1 MPLRRAVPEDLRLL
15 ETLRNAAQEHL
26 QARGSLQVLSNVDET
41 AMSEYWLF
49 SSAAPVVSADNAI
62 ISGGSLNSCSSSTE
76 TSATPLG
83 SGHSHLGLF
92 LSGSCRV
99 STCVPSHIRPHLPHV
114 SSGSNNI
121 RSGTCKLYTY
131 LYVSSIIIHPLLQQK
146 GLGRQMVQELQE
158 LSASHSEP
166 GILFGRLYGL
176 DSIDHSVCL
185 ALDVWAGNTRLR
197 EWYSDLGWRHVATVE
212 EVDDSTEPRLL
223 QIVAH
228 LYFAMCYDD
237 ADVTYS
243 ANARINFQSCQDINS
258 VHLDPLDPHTL
269 TFQLDRSINMQTA
282 ANTVQD
288 HMGPVDV
295 PVEPG
300 YKHREDGSK
309 MKALAWFGANDVRV
323 IEAPVPDITEPN
335 DVVVKVT
342 GTTICGSDLHLFHGE
357 IMTLQK
363 GDILGHEFMGVVDRV
378 GPNVT
383 NLKPGQRVVASF
395 QIACG
400 ECGYC
405 KQKLS
410 SFCDRTNN
418 SSLQNAMYGTRDAGF
433 FGYSH
438 FTGGFPGGQA
448 EYVKVPYGNVNLL
461 PIPDNVTDE
470 QGIYLSDVIPTSYHC
485 VVDTGVK
492 EGDVVAIWGLG
503 PIGQCAA
510 RWAQI
515 KGAKRVIGID
525 SIPERLAFAAEKSGI
540 ETLNF
545 KEHSDVAARLLE
557 IVPGG
562 VDVALDCGT
571 FHEPKTLLHKVQKTL
586 MLETDVSE
594 TANEMIKSVRKMG
607 RCGVI
612 AAYAG
617 YTNNFAIGALMEK
630 GVRFIGNGQ
639 APVHL
644 YWQEILNDYIIPG
657 KFDPTFMITHRV
669 PIDDMAKLYTA
680 FDKRI
685 NGVEKVFVETR
696 FSNPPSSGCPTTSR
710 VDEWSK

>member
-1 MPLRRAVPEDLRLL
+1 
-15 ETLRNAAQEHL
+15 
-26 QARGSLQVLSNVDET
+26 
-41 AMSEYWLF
+41 
-49 SSAAPVVSADNAI
+49 
-62 ISGGSLNSCSSSTE
+62 
-76 TSATPLG
+76 
-83 SGHSHLGLF
+83 
-92 LSGSCRV
+92 
-99 STCVPSHIRPHLPHV
+99 
-114 SSGSNNI
+114 
-121 RSGTCKLYTY
+121 
-131 LYVSSIIIHPLLQQK
+131 
-146 GLGRQMVQELQE
+146 
-158 LSASHSEP
+158 
-166 GILFGRLYGL
+166 
-176 DSIDHSVCL
+176 
-185 ALDVWAGNTRLR
+185 
-197 EWYSDLGWRHVATVE
+197 
-212 EVDDSTEPRLL
+212 
-223 QIVAH
+223 
-228 LYFAMCYDD
+228 
-237 ADVTYS
+237 
-243 ANARINFQSCQDINS
+243 
-258 VHLDPLDPHTL
+258 
-269 TFQLDRSINMQTA
+269 MQTA

-309 MKALAWFGANDVRV
+309 MKALAWFAANDVRV

-357 IMTLQK
+357 IMALQK

-470 QGIYLSDVIPTSYHC
+470 QVLYLSDVIPTSYHC

-639 APVHL
+639 GEFSPDLSFLL
-644 YWQEILNDYIIPG
+644 YISIGKKSSTTTSFLGSLTLRYAIKTDFHGLRIPYS
-657 KFDPTFMITHRV
+657 MITHRV